1 MSRYVSYRDFD
12 WVLLGFVLVICGLGV
27 LQIHS
32 ATEHTKFAG
41 AHIKQVYW
49 ILAGVG
55 AMFLVSLFNYQAVLE
70 QIHWMYIAALA
81 SLIAVLMFGQRYLG
95 RSGGSDAGWRTFST
109 IRWVKL
115 ILILAVAKYFADLH
129 ERELSW
135 PDFLK
140 AGLIVGFPMLM
151 VLAQPDL
158 GTALTYLPIAIMGL
172 FLGGLRWRQ
181 AGVVLLLGA
190 LCMPLAWHHMK
201 DYQKQRLV
209 SFREPDADPRGAG
222 YQVTQSLIAVGSGG
236 IWGSNQVSQTHLAF
250 LPVPQTDFIFAAFA
264 EEHGFV
270 GALGVLLL
278 YFIVLMRLTQNAQTA
293 PDRAGAF
300 LVMGVVAV
308 LSFHILKGQHWHG
321 GWHFMPVHGN
331 TFAAHES
338 LRVGL
343 PFFSCRSWRCMDGNE
358 SVRMPPPPFRELKQV
373 GRDQGCPSHSRGYA
387 WERCHETRLSRFN
400 EQD

>member
-1 MSRYVSYRDFD
+1 MSRYISFRDFD
-12 WVLLGFVLVICGLGV
+12 WVLIGFVLVICGLGV
-27 LQIHS
+27 LEIHS

-41 AHIKQVYW
+41 AHVKQIYW

-55 AMFLVSLFNYQAVLE
+55 AMFMVSLLNYQALLE

-81 SLIAVLMFGQRYLG
+81 SLIAVILFGQKYLG
-95 RSGGSDAGWRTFST
+95 ARRWIKMPGGGHFQPSE
-109 IRWVKL
+109 WVKL

-140 AGLIVGFPMLM
+140 AGAIVGFPMLM

-158 GTALTYLPIAIMGL
+158 GTALTYLPVAIMGL
-172 FLGGLRWRQ
+172 FLGGLRWKQ
-181 AGVVLLLGA
+181 ALPIVLIGA
-190 LCMPLAWHHMK
+190 VLVAAVFFSDRVHVLKP
-201 DYQKQRLV
+201 YQKDRLT
-209 SFREPDADPRGAG
+209 SFINPDADRQGSG
-222 YQVTQSLIAVGSGG
+222 YQVKQSLIAVGSGG
-236 IWGSNQVSQTHLAF
+236 IWGSSQGSQTHLAF

-270 GALGVLLL
+270 GALAVLLL

-308 LSFHILKGQHWHG
+308 LSFHILVNIGMVVG
-321 GWHFMPVHGN
+321 FMPVTGIP
-331 TFAAHES
+331 
-338 LRVGL
+338 L
-343 PFFSCRSWRCMDGNE
+343 PLMSYGGSSVLFMFLALGMVMN
-358 SVRMPPPPFRELKQV
+358 VRMR
-373 GRDQGCPSHSRGYA
+373 
-387 WERCHETRLSRFN
+387 RFVN
-400 EQD
+400 